1 MPREFPRAYRVG
13 EQIHRELAQL
23 VHDTVKDPRI
33 GMVTI
38 VDVAVS
44 RDLAHAKVYFSVL
57 GDDGT
62 VRASEAGLNR
72 AAGFLRGELGR
83 RMRMR
88 GVPDLHF
95 VYDDTQQKGARIDA
109 LIDLA
114 VNQDSG
120 REGNQG
126 GVTGAIKKS

>member
-1 MPREFPRAYRVG
+1 MPKGFLRAYRVG

-23 VHDTVKDPRI
+23 VHDSVKDPRI

-38 VDVAVS
+38 VDVVVS

-57 GDDGT
+57 GDNKT
-62 VRASEAGLNR
+62 ACASEAGLNR

-83 RMRMR
+83 RMKMR
-88 GVPDLHF
+88 GVPDLRF

-109 LIDLA
+109 LIDEA
-114 VNQDSG
+114 IKQDSEH
-120 REGNQG
+120 EG
-126 GVTGAIKKS
+126 SLR